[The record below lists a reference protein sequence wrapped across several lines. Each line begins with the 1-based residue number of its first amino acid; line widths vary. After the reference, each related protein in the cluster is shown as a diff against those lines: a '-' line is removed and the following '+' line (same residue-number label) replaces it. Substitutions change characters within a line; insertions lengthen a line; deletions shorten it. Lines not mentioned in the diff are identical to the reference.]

1 MKYQPSVN
9 ATETSAGRNILSL
22 YRGLMQYV
30 NIVILELGLILWLE
44 HNWFIHSFHLHNSQ
58 FIWTQLVEVV
68 AWQAWYAETI
78 GWDLVVY
85 G

>member
-30 NIVILELGLILWLE
+30 NIVILELGLIL
-44 HNWFIHSFHLHNSQ
+44 
-58 FIWTQLVEVV
+58 
-68 AWQAWYAETI
+68 
-78 GWDLVVY
+78 
-85 G
+85 